1 MPRSVGVAITARAK
15 RCTSE
20 KVSDPLSLGLERE
33 ARASR
38 CLRFLASLLPLRKGP
53 WIDANPRGGLVIT
66 ARPTKEP
73 LSFHHLTPPDFRLKP
88 LAVIFLKAEREP
100 HGAPPTPR
108 PPRTTRRQ
116 SRRCRQVHRPPHP
129 ARQGPLRPKCQQ
141 TRLHRFH
148 LRRRPPRRSPGGIT
162 KRTHYRGRTRTK

>member
-15 RCTSE
+15 RCQT
-20 KVSDPLSLGLERE
+20 PYLLALNCE

-53 WIDANPRGGLVIT
+53 WIDANLRGGLVIT

-88 LAVIFLKAEREP
+88 LAVIFLKAEEEP

-108 PPRTTRRQ
+108 LPRTTR
-116 SRRCRQVHRPPHP
+116 
-129 ARQGPLRPKCQQ
+129 
-141 TRLHRFH
+141 
-148 LRRRPPRRSPGGIT
+148 
-162 KRTHYRGRTRTK
+162 